1 MVHAAVM
8 ARRPQVQA
16 GTPGGCLF
24 NGCLTVLVLLLAAVF
39 GGLVWLETRPARAE
53 ALAREDLRE
62 NVATHRERLAEAAVN
77 GSLPDGEIAE
87 VFGGAAKPAAG
98 FVSATRRGATVTVV
112 AGLAGQGEAAGIPFP
127 TRGQVTGCYAF
138 EVPPPAP
145 GAPRTSLRELPPEA
159 CVVRPTTP
167 PAPDRRD
174 PAAAPHGKPFA
185 KVLARGAG
193 DAPPGRAAH
202 LSGTLVVTDDRCVA
216 VKTHAGA
223 VPTAV
228 AWGHGWSVREENGAA
243 AVYGP
248 GGGLYV
254 REGDRVGLDGA
265 DSERFAGKPCADGA
279 VFEAHDEQAGS

>member
-1 MVHAAVM
+1 M

-62 NVATHRERLAEAAVN
+62 NVATHRERLGDAAAN

-98 FVSATRRGATVTVV
+98 FVGATRQGETVTVI

-127 TRGQVTGCYAF
+127 NRRWVTGCYAF
-138 EVPPPAP
+138 EVPAPAS
-145 GAPRTSLRELPPEA
+145 GAPRPSLRELPPEA

-167 PAPDRRD
+167 PAPGRRD
-174 PAAAPHGKPFA
+174 PADAAPHGKPFA
-185 KVLARGAG
+185 KVLTRGEG
-193 DAPPGRAAH
+193 DASPGRSAH

-216 VKTHAGA
+216 VKTDAGA
-223 VPTAV
+223 VSTAV
-228 AWGHGWSVREENGAA
+228 AWGHGWSVREEAGGA

-248 GGGLYV
+248 RGGLYV